1 MRAPSLLCL
10 ERFNLLRNNSGAH
23 GLQEKL
29 LALPLII
36 VLTGMAL
43 SMPMCPAEH
52 LSTLTGGICQS
63 ELLLTAVKG
72 TLWHSEG
79 LKLRGD

>member
-1 MRAPSLLCL
+1 MGHVPSSLSQSL
-10 ERFNLLRNNSGAH
+10 NLLRHNGAAH

-29 LALPLII
+29 LALSLII
-36 VLTGMAL
+36 VLTDMAL

-52 LSTLTGGICQS
+52 FSTLTGGISQS
-63 ELLLTAVKG
+63 ELLLTTVKG

-79 LKLRGD
+79 LKLGCD

>member
-1 MRAPSLLCL
+1 MGHVPSSLSQRL
-10 ERFNLLRNNSGAH
+10 NLLRHDRRAH
-23 GLQEKL
+23 GLQKKL
-29 LALPLII
+29 LALSLII
-36 VLTGMAL
+36 VLTDMAL

-52 LSTLTGGICQS
+52 LSTLTGGISQS

-79 LKLRGD
+79 LKLGCD